1 MCLSAA
7 SQLIPAVS
15 GAGLQGRLAK
25 FLSLRHVLLPGTPR
39 VQLRQHLSTS
49 SVSQAMNTHGDRPCL
64 ATTPSDNAGPGDGFG
79 DRRDPGAAA
88 QPHFTSSCV
97 SVSNAAALDSP
108 CHYSSSEQGDRLADS
123 RVLFTCSSPSF
134 LTVIHAP
141 FGMSSWPALLDI
153 RHTPTL

>member
-64 ATTPSDNAGPGDGFG
+64 ATTPSDNAGREMALATAGTLVLQHSHTSPAPVCQSVM
-79 DRRDPGAAA
+79 R
-88 QPHFTSSCV
+88 QPWTALVTTAPLSRATDSLTAESC
-97 SVSNAAALDSP
+97 S
-108 CHYSSSEQGDRLADS
+108 H
-123 RVLFTCSSPSF
+123 
-134 LTVIHAP
+134 
-141 FGMSSWPALLDI
+141 ALLQAS
-153 RHTPTL
+153 LQ